1 MLGADLYLWLKSFHV
16 LMAVIWVGGAITM
29 QVLAVRIVRTNDRA
43 LLRTFAGLAEFVGNR
58 IFAPASITLVIL
70 GIWMVIKEPAWT
82 FGQFWILAALA
93 MFAFS
98 FVSGAF
104 YLGPQSGKLK
114 KMYEAEGTDAAG
126 APELIH
132 KLFLVSRVELVLL
145 VLIVFDMVLKPGL

>member
-1 MLGADLYLWLKSFHV
+1 MVGADLYLWLKSFHV
-16 LMAVIWVGGAITM
+16 LMAIIWVGGAITM
-29 QVLAVRIVRTNDRA
+29 QVLAIRIVRTDDRS

-58 IFAPASITLVIL
+58 VFAPASITLVIL
-70 GIWMVIKEPAWT
+70 GIWMVIEEPAWT
-82 FGQFWILAALA
+82 FGQFWILAALG

-114 KMYEAEGTDAAG
+114 KMYEAEGTDAPE
-126 APELIH
+126 APALIQ
-132 KLFLVSRVELVLL
+132 KLFMVSRIELVLL

>member
-16 LMAVIWVGGAITM
+16 LMAIIWVGGAITL
-29 QVLAVRIVRTNDRA
+29 QVLAIRIVRTNDRS

-58 IFAPASITLVIL
+58 VFAPASIILVIL

-82 FGQFWILAALA
+82 FGQFWILAALG

-104 YLGPQSGKLK
+104 YIGPQTGKLK
-114 KMYEAEGTDAAG
+114 KMYEAEGTEAAG
-126 APELIH
+126 APALIR
-132 KLFLVSRVELVLL
+132 KIFVVSRIELVLL
-145 VLIVFDMVLKPGL
+145 VLIVFDMVLKPGV